1 MAEHTLPLRT
11 ERLLLRPFVDDDL
24 EAFHGMFGRA
34 EVARY
39 LYWEPRTL
47 DESREALE
55 RVKAMTSFEAEAPG
69 IRLAAVLPESGTV
82 VGDVSLRRVSE
93 VHRQGEV
100 GYVIHPDHQ
109 GLGYAT
115 EATAA
120 LIDVG
125 FRDIGLHRI
134 RASADARNVASIR
147 VMEHLGMRREALF
160 VESEFVKGEWTDE
173 VVCAILATEWQRA
186 RPA

>member
-1 MAEHTLPLRT
+1 MSEPTLPLRT
-11 ERLLLRPFVDDDL
+11 DRLLLRPFADDDL
-24 EAFHGMFGRA
+24 DAFHAMFGRA
-34 EVARY
+34 EVVRY

-55 RVKAMTSFEAEAPG
+55 RVKTMISFEGKGPG

-82 VGDVSLRRVSE
+82 VGDVSLRRVSDE

-109 GLGYAT
+109 GRGYAT

-120 LIDVG
+120 MIEIG
-125 FRDIGLHRI
+125 FRDIGMHRI
-134 RASADARNVASIR
+134 RATADARNAASVR
-147 VMEHLGMRREALF
+147 VMEHLGMRREAHF

-173 VVCAILATEWQRA
+173 VVYAILATEWRA
-186 RPA
+186 RR

>member
-1 MAEHTLPLRT
+1 MTEPNLPLRT
-11 ERLLLRPFVDDDL
+11 DRLLLRPFVDADL
-24 EAFHGMFGRA
+24 DAFHAMFGRA
-34 EVARY
+34 EVVRY
-39 LYWEPRTL
+39 LYWDPRTL
-47 DESREALE
+47 DESREMLE
-55 RVKAMTSFEAEAPG
+55 RVKAMTSFEGESPG

-82 VGDVSLRRVSE
+82 VGDVSLRRLSE

-109 GLGYAT
+109 GRGYAT

-120 LIDVG
+120 LVDVG

-134 RASADARNVASIR
+134 RASADARNAASIK

-173 VVCAILATEWQRA
+173 VVYAILATDWQRSK
-186 RPA
+186 PA